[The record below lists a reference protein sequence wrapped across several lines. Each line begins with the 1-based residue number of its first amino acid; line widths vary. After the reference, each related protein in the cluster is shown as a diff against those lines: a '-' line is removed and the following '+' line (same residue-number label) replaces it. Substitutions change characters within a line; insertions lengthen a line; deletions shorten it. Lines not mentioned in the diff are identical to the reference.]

1 MGLKHACQQHRTERS
16 SIKFAAWKNWCETAR
31 EKRYFDKKEVLVTKI
46 ESIRTERLCKK
57 VFDAIRF
64 SIIQKKFEDTRDLL
78 NEKIPEKQALE
89 YRRECLIKN
98 SNVRLKLHVLRQCFF
113 RHCDIAYKAILIW
126 KNAVTYHK

>member
-1 MGLKHACQQHRTERS
+1 MS
-16 SIKFAAWKNWCETAR
+16 
-31 EKRYFDKKEVLVTKI
+31 KI

-98 SNVRLKLHVLRQCFF
+98 SNVR
-113 RHCDIAYKAILIW
+113 
-126 KNAVTYHK
+126 